1 MQKIIHNKEERSM
14 KKITAAVL
22 AIITLMTAML
32 LAGCKT
38 SAVEVPSGM
47 KIVSSDAEAFY
58 LFVPM
63 TWVTN
68 TSSGAA
74 SAYYSDKDRSNVS
87 MTCMVSEDVTTV
99 DDYVKKCQAEL
110 AALFDSFTP
119 VGEVTDAVIGE
130 RNGKCFEYTAK
141 IGETDYKY
149 RQIVVIYKNL
159 FYVFTYTSTPEGFDL
174 HTDDVDNIVS
184 KIRFK

>member
-1 MQKIIHNKEERSM
+1 M
-14 KKITAAVL
+14 KKNIAIILAV
-22 AIITLMTAML
+22 ITLMSTLL
-32 LAGCKT
+32 LAGCKV
-38 SAVEVPSGM
+38 SAVEVPNGM

-87 MTCMVSEDVTTV
+87 MTCMASDDVTTV
-99 DDYVKKCQAEL
+99 DEYVEKCKAEL
-110 AALFDSFTP
+110 AVVFDDFSP

-141 IGETDYKY
+141 IADTEYKY

-159 FYVFTYTSTPEGFDL
+159 FYIFTYTSTPEGFDL
-174 HTDDVDNIVS
+174 HTSDVDNIVS
-184 KIRFK
+184 KIRFKQ

>member
-1 MQKIIHNKEERSM
+1 M

-22 AIITLMTAML
+22 AIITLMTVVL

-38 SAVEVPSGM
+38 SATEVPSGM

-110 AALFDSFTP
+110 AALFDSYTP

-141 IGETDYKY
+141 IGETEYKY
-149 RQIVVIYKNL
+149 VVIYKNL

-174 HTDDVDNIVS
+174 HTADVDNIVS

>member
-22 AIITLMTAML
+22 AIITLMTVVL

-38 SAVEVPSGM
+38 SATEVPSGM

-99 DDYVKKCQAEL
+99 DVKKCQAEL
-110 AALFDSFTP
+110 AALFDSYTP

-141 IGETDYKY
+141 IGETEYKY

-159 FYVFTYTSTPEGFDL
+159 FYVFTYTSTPDGFDL
-174 HTDDVDNIVS
+174 HTADVDNIVS